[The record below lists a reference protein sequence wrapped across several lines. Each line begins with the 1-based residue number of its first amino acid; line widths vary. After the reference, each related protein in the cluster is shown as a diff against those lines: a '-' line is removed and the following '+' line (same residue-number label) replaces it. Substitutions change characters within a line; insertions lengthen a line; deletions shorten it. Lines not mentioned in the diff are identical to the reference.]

1 MNDVAVQIDD
11 VLGQA
16 SAVSGNLKDQRGIL
30 GNVGSKLE
38 NVAARFPVVT
48 GLLNAIRR
56 RKNRVGQSIMI
67 GRHMAWT
74 HPPSLWHY
82 CATPAA
88 MQPDI

>member
-1 MNDVAVQIDD
+1 MAAQIDD

-56 RKNRVGQSIMI
+56 RKNRVGQNIVTIRYMS
-67 GRHMAWT
+67 
-74 HPPSLWHY
+74 
-82 CATPAA
+82 
-88 MQPDI
+88 

>member
-1 MNDVAVQIDD
+1 MAVVQIDD

-56 RKNRVGQSIMI
+56 RKNRVGQRFVTGKCMS
-67 GRHMAWT
+67 
-74 HPPSLWHY
+74 
-82 CATPAA
+82 
-88 MQPDI
+88 